1 MPAPSRSGMKPPT
14 KSWQEVGGERKKT
27 PSQWSTPKDGR
38 TYQGAGVYPNYH
50 IMKGVSGDVFMV
62 DRSKDNESYTW
73 QGPDGQGWQFKY
85 DGSTQFIAHNGHYQV
100 VFGENRMMITG
111 AQDITA
117 RGGGSLRVDGDYN
130 LTAQGDVNVSA
141 KGNFNVVGNGANF
154 AVGEN
159 FDVVSASTSMKSSGS
174 ATMQSAQGTV
184 QISGKN
190 GASVVSSGGPVG
202 LGGARGINIGSG
214 SDVSIEAKGDTHLK
228 SSGDLNQEAATITQN
243 TSGKTKKL
251 NQVESSTN
259 KWSET
264 PGRNWTKPVAGSKSF
279 VGS

>member
-14 KSWQEVGGERKKT
+14 KSWQEVSGERKKT

-50 IMKGVSGDVFMV
+50 IMKGVSGDVFMA
-62 DRSKDNESYTW
+62 DRSAGNESYTW

-100 VFGENRMMITG
+100 TFGEQRMMITG

-117 RGGGSLRVDGDYN
+117 RGGGSLRVQGDYN
-130 LTAQGDVNVSA
+130 VTADGDMNFSGSGNMNIVANGMNV
-141 KGNFNVVGNGANF
+141 

-159 FDVVSASTSMKSSGS
+159 FDVSSATTSMKSSGS
-174 ATMQSAQGTV
+174 ATIQSSQGAV
-184 QISGKN
+184 QVSGKT
-190 GASVVSSGGPVG
+190 GASLVSSGGPASV
-202 LGGARGINIGSG
+202 GGASGVNVGSG
-214 SDVSIEAKGDTHLK
+214 ADMTLEAKGEMNTK
-228 SSGDLNQEAATITQN
+228 SGGNNNTEAPQITQN
-243 TSGKTKKL
+243 TSGATKPLRQQEPKTYKSR
-251 NQVESSTN
+251 QGTPFQMRV
-259 KWSET
+259 
-264 PGRNWTKPVAGSKSF
+264 PGRVPGSG